1 VRRPFAVLPRL
12 LFLGADATVDSTEP
26 APVAASDDSR
36 LFGLVNS
43 LKIAVIPT
51 RTNSYAIDLGK
62 VKRDRLRWDAMSKAP
77 STAMPMVLPC
87 YRDLAPSLPKATL
100 RACRSDSVRACSGDR
115 RRHAPTDP
123 IALAAHVCG
132 NRHPEGIR
140 P

>member
-1 VRRPFAVLPRL
+1 VRRPFAVLPWL

-36 LFGLVNS
+36 SFGLVNS
-43 LKIAVIPT
+43 RQIALIPT
-51 RTNSYAIDLGK
+51 RTNYAIDLGK
-62 VKRDRLRWDAMSKAP
+62 VRRDRLRWDAASKALT
-77 STAMPMVLPC
+77 TAMPMVLPC

-115 RRHAPTDP
+115 RRHVPTDP
-123 IALAAHVCG
+123 MALAAHVCG